1 MVSILKT
8 EIKAAFLTYFVLPDV
23 IENFPWKPKED
34 DFKPLT
40 LKPFVAIFIICGGFY
55 LIAIFVFF
63 IEVMKRP

>member
-1 MVSILKT
+1 MVSILKDK
-8 EIKAAFLTYFVLPDV
+8 IKAAFTSFVLPDV

-34 DFKPLT
+34 ELKPLT

-63 IEVMKRP
+63 MEVMKRP